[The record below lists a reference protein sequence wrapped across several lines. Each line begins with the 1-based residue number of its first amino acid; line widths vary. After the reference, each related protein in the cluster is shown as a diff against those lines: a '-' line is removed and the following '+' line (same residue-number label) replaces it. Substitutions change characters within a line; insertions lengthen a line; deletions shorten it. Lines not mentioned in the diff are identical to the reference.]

1 MSGSGQTNREAL
13 TTDPR
18 DPGTVK
24 AEAEAV
30 HDRLLEGAMA
40 IIPLDVAYAVVGCRE
55 EAIRRLFA
63 AKQRSYEKPSG
74 LFGSLAWSREL
85 HILPEE
91 RRAVAEALAEAGLP
105 FSIVAPFR
113 DDHPILRRVDP
124 FVLRSSSKAGTMDML
139 LNAGQFHD
147 ALAEVSLA
155 RGVPVFGSSA
165 NRSLTGSRYRVA
177 DIHPEVA
184 AAAAV
189 VVDHGLSRWHNA
201 EGLSSTILDFRD
213 FSVVRRGVRFD
224 AIAELLRS
232 RFGIELPA

>member
-1 MSGSGQTNREAL
+1 MMQPAKTAQHVL
-13 TTDPR
+13 TSDVR
-18 DPGTVK
+18 DLASLR
-24 AEAEAV
+24 AEAELV
-30 HDRLLEGAMA
+30 HERLIAGAMA

-55 EAIRRLFA
+55 AAIRRLFT
-63 AKQRSYEKPSG
+63 AKQRSYDKPSG
-74 LFGSLAWSREL
+74 MFGSLAWSREL

-91 RRAVAEALAEAGLP
+91 RREVAEALASAGLP

-113 DDHPILRRVDP
+113 PDHPALRATDP
-124 FVLRSSSKAGTMDML
+124 FVVATSSKDGTMDML
-139 LNAGQFHD
+139 LNAGQFHN

-177 DIHPEVA
+177 DIHPEVVA
-184 AAAAV
+184 AAEV

-213 FSVVRRGVRFD
+213 FAVVRRGVCFD
-224 AIAELLRS
+224 AIAEVLRT
-232 RFGIELPA
+232 RFGITLAP